1 MNALRTVLLST
12 LKEGVESKNPG
23 KLEEFVNVLWEEIEE
38 SRPDRNQVQE
48 NKSRL
53 REQHTEIM
61 RMLDLMDKRFEQ
73 VDKRFE
79 ELRKDMDKRFEELR
93 EDMNRRFEQVDKRF
107 EDIHKRFTHQ
117 TWFIGALVAGINIAI
132 ALIKGL

>member
-79 ELRKDMDKRFEELR
+79 ELR
-93 EDMNRRFEQVDKRF
+93 EDMNKRFEQVDKRF